1 MQDSKLYYTQYI
13 KYKTKYLNLKS
24 QIGRGLNMNNTNNNM
39 NNTNNNM
46 NNENEYLTNNLDT
59 NSKFYYEQ
67 NLFNYWISS
76 SHNTYLPHDQV
87 FGPSSVCYYRL
98 QSTMYLGGCLEID
111 TDSVS
116 SDKNDIFITHLPT
129 NSKQISLRSILRIIY
144 SSIMHKKKQN
154 ILSGPIIL
162 TFDNK
167 KLSSHESHNI
177 FWKVIDEELINKDP
191 NIITRIDDN
200 FNISKMSIASLS
212 NKILLRWNQNEKCR
226 YQTPIS
232 EKVGK
237 ELCQPPK
244 NILDKISS
252 IVDTWVHIKKGH
264 IKIGKSIISDRNL
277 SVSIN
282 VPLMNKYT
290 EPNINTIINTQ
301 RNILRMYPHF
311 SAVRSDNYDN
321 LKYFRDGSQMVA
333 TNLQKISEA
342 WYFNK
347 AVFLPNTGLPCTPN
361 EILNNTCNN
370 ETNTGTNNGWKNCV
384 TNNKPLAYRLKPLWL
399 IGLIPHPGY
408 YNLSIKIINV
418 EQRKN
423 NKFENVNEEYHD
435 VKIIE
440 GLDFKKDSISD
451 LKHTMNL
458 KDIDISVPFFI
469 IEIKKSSMFSQST
482 YKSGIEIP
490 WSIQNLSDNKIQ
502 VDLYKIE
509 KTKTGSYNS
518 VELFDKNTDDD
529 CSNSFLFNTNKQL
542 RVTLEYTWTK
552 SNEIKSLKKYNDSI
566 ITLRKKFNK
575 PTINF
580 LSNLELLNN
589 YQDELANLLSTN
601 NTITGEQIEEIE
613 EDSGD
618 YEQQM
623 TKYVEKAKRE
633 PEELSIVD

>member
-1 MQDSKLYYTQYI
+1 MQDSKSYYTQYI

-24 QIGRGLNMNNTNNNM
+24 QIGRGVNNTNNM
-39 NNTNNNM
+39 NF
-46 NNENEYLTNNLDT
+46 ENEYLTNNLDT
-59 NSKFYYEQ
+59 DSNFYYKQ

-87 FGPSSVCYYRL
+87 LGPSSVCYYRL

-111 TDSVS
+111 TDSIS

-144 SSIMHKKKQN
+144 SSITYKKQQK
-154 ILSGPIIL
+154 IVSGPIIL

-200 FNISKMSIASLS
+200 FNISNMSIDSLS
-212 NKILLRWNQNEKCR
+212 NKILLRWNQNKICR

-237 ELCQPPK
+237 DLCQPPK

-282 VPLMNKYT
+282 VPFMNKYT

-311 SAVRSDNYDN
+311 SSIRSDNYDN

-333 TNLQKISEA
+333 TNLQKISNA

-347 AVFLPNTGLPCTPN
+347 AVFLPNTGLPCSPN
-361 EILNNTCNN
+361 EVFNKTC
-370 ETNTGTNNGWKNCV
+370 TTATKYGWKNCV

-418 EQRKN
+418 EQRIDN
-423 NKFENVNEEYHD
+423 NKFENVIKDYHD
-435 VKIIE
+435 VEIIE
-440 GLDFKKDSISD
+440 GLKFSKSSISD
-451 LKHTMNL
+451 LNGTMNL
-458 KDIDISVPFFI
+458 RDIDISVPFFI
-469 IEIKKSSMFSQST
+469 IQIKKSSMLSRST

-490 WSIQNLSDNKIQ
+490 WSIQNLSNEIQ

-509 KTKTGSYNS
+509 KTRTGSYNS

-529 CSNSFLFNTNKQL
+529 CNNSFLFNTNKQL
-542 RVTLEYTWTK
+542 RVTLKYTWEK
-552 SNEIKSLKKYNDSI
+552 SNEIN
-566 ITLRKKFNK
+566 
-575 PTINF
+575 
-580 LSNLELLNN
+580 
-589 YQDELANLLSTN
+589 
-601 NTITGEQIEEIE
+601 
-613 EDSGD
+613 
-618 YEQQM
+618 
-623 TKYVEKAKRE
+623 
-633 PEELSIVD
+633 

>member
-1 MQDSKLYYTQYI
+1 M
-13 KYKTKYLNLKS
+13 KYKTKYINLKS
-24 QIGRGLNMNNTNNNM
+24 QIGGDLNNTNNIIF
-39 NNTNNNM
+39 
-46 NNENEYLTNNLDT
+46 ENEYLTNNLDT
-59 NSKFYYEQ
+59 NSNFYYKQ

-111 TDSVS
+111 TDSIS

-129 NSKQISLRSILRIIY
+129 NSKKISLRSILRIIY
-144 SSIMHKKKQN
+144 SSITHKKEQK
-154 ILSGPIIL
+154 IVSGPIIL

-167 KLSSHESHNI
+167 KLSSHESHDI
-177 FWKVIDEELINKDP
+177 CWKVIDEELINKDP

-200 FNISKMSIASLS
+200 FNISKMSIDSLS

-232 EKVGK
+232 DKVGK

-252 IVDTWVHIKKGH
+252 LADTWVHIKKGH

-282 VPLMNKYT
+282 VPLINGYT
-290 EPNINTIINTQ
+290 EPNINTISNTQ

-311 SAVRSDNYDN
+311 SAVRSDNYHN

-333 TNLQKISEA
+333 INLQKISEP

-347 AVFLPNTGLPCTPN
+347 AVFLPNTGLPCSPN
-361 EILNNTCNN
+361 EIFNKTC
-370 ETNTGTNNGWKNCV
+370 NNGWKNSV

-408 YNLSIKIINV
+408 YNLSIKITSV
-418 EQRKN
+418 EQLVD
-423 NKFENVNEEYHD
+423 NKFKNVNEDYHN
-435 VKIIE
+435 VEITE
-440 GLDFKKDSISD
+440 GLKFNKSSIS
-451 LKHTMNL
+451 NL
-458 KDIDISVPFFI
+458 NDTIKFSDIDISVPFFI
-469 IEIKKSSMFSQST
+469 IQIKKSSIFSQST

-490 WSIQNLSDNKIQ
+490 WSIQKLSNTIK

-509 KTKTGSYNS
+509 KTKTGSYNN
-518 VELFDKNTDDD
+518 VELFDKNIDDD
-529 CSNSFLFNTNKQL
+529 CYNSFLFNTNKQI
-542 RVTLEYTWTK
+542 RVTLEYTWVK
-552 SNEIKSLKKYNDSI
+552 SNEINSLKKYNDSI

-589 YQDELANLLSTN
+589 YQDELANLLATN
-601 NTITGEQIEEIE
+601 NINNIITGEEIEQIEQ
-613 EDSGD
+613 DTDD
-618 YEQQM
+618 YEQ
-623 TKYVEKAKRE
+623 KIAEYEKKAD
-633 PEELSIVD
+633 PEEVSIVD

>member
-1 MQDSKLYYTQYI
+1 MQDSKSYYTQYM
-13 KYKTKYLNLKS
+13 KYKTKYINLKS
-24 QIGRGLNMNNTNNNM
+24 QIGGNNM
-39 NNTNNNM
+39 IF
-46 NNENEYLTNNLDT
+46 ENEYLTNNLNT
-59 NSKFYYEQ
+59 NSNFYYKQ

-129 NSKQISLRSILRIIY
+129 NQQKVSLRSILRIIY
-144 SSIMHKKKQN
+144 SSITYKKQQK
-154 ILSGPIIL
+154 IVSGPIIL

-167 KLSSHESHNI
+167 KLSSRESHNI
-177 FWKVIDEELINKDP
+177 FWKIIDEELINKDP

-200 FNISKMSIASLS
+200 FNISKMSIDSLS
-212 NKILLRWNQNEKCR
+212 NKILLRWNQNKTCT
-226 YQTPIS
+226 YNTSIS
-232 EKVGK
+232 DKVGK

-252 IVDTWVHIKKGH
+252 IANTWIHIKKGH

-282 VPLMNKYT
+282 VPLINGYT
-290 EPNINTIINTQ
+290 EPNTNTISNTQ

-311 SAVRSDNYDN
+311 SAVRSDNYHN

-333 TNLQKISEA
+333 INLQKITEP

-347 AVFLPNTGLPCTPN
+347 AVFLPNTGLPCTPD
-361 EILNNTCNN
+361 EILNNKCN
-370 ETNTGTNNGWKNCV
+370 TVTKYGWKNCV
-384 TNNKPLAYRLKPLWL
+384 SNDKPLAYRLKPLWL

-408 YNLSIKIINV
+408 YNLNIKITNV
-418 EQRKN
+418 EQFKN
-423 NKFENVNEEYHD
+423 NKFENAIKDYHD
-435 VKIIE
+435 VEITE
-440 GLDFKKDSISD
+440 GLKFKKSSISN
-451 LKHTMNL
+451 LNGTMYL
-458 KDIDISVPFFI
+458 EDIDISVPFFI
-469 IEIKKSSMFSQST
+469 IQIKKSSMLSRST

-490 WSIQNLSDNKIQ
+490 WSIQNLSNEIQ

-509 KTKTGSYNS
+509 KTRTGTYNN

-529 CSNSFLFNTNKQL
+529 CNNSFLFNTNKQL
-542 RVTLEYTWTK
+542 RVTLKYTWEK
-552 SNEIKSLKKYNDSI
+552 SNEINSLKKYNDSI

-589 YQDELANLLSTN
+589 YQDELAKLLVTDNIN
-601 NTITGEQIEEIE
+601 NTITGEEIELIE
-613 EDSGD
+613 EDNTDD
-618 YEQQM
+618 YEKNM
-623 TKYVEKAKRE
+623 ANYVEDAKKK

>member
-1 MQDSKLYYTQYI
+1 MQDNKLYYTQYI

-24 QIGRGLNMNNTNNNM
+24 QIGRGINNTNN
-39 NNTNNNM
+39 TNNINF
-46 NNENEYLTNNLDT
+46 ENEYLTNNLDT

-144 SSIMHKKKQN
+144 SSIMHKKQQN

-177 FWKVIDEELINKDP
+177 FWKVIEEELINKDP

-212 NKILLRWNQNEKCR
+212 NKILLRWNQNEKCT

-232 EKVGK
+232 DKVGK

-252 IVDTWVHIKKGH
+252 IANTWVHIKKGH

-282 VPLMNKYT
+282 VPFINKYT

-311 SAVRSDNYDN
+311 SSVRSDNYDN

-342 WYFNK
+342 WYLNK
-347 AVFLPNTGLPCTPN
+347 AVFLPNTGLPCSPN
-361 EILNNTCNN
+361 EILNNKC
-370 ETNTGTNNGWKNCV
+370 NNGWINCV

-408 YNLSIKIINV
+408 YNLSIQIINV
-418 EQRKN
+418 EQRVN
-423 NKFENVNEEYHD
+423 NKFENVNKDYHN
-435 VKIIE
+435 VKITE
-440 GLDFKKDSISD
+440 GLDFNKDSISD
-451 LKHTMNL
+451 LNNTINL
-458 KDIDISVPFFI
+458 RDIDISVPFFI
-469 IEIKKSSMFSQST
+469 IQIKKSSMLSQST

-490 WSIQNLSDNKIQ
+490 WSIQNLSDKIQ
-502 VDLYKIE
+502 VDLYKI
-509 KTKTGSYNS
+509 KQTRTGSYND

-552 SNEIKSLKKYNDSI
+552 SKEINSLKKYNDSI
-566 ITLRKKFNK
+566 IALRNKFNK
-575 PTINF
+575 PTIKF
-580 LSNLELLNN
+580 LSNLELLNT
-589 YQDELANLLSTN
+589 YQDELAKLLTTSNIN
-601 NTITGEQIEEIE
+601 NTITGEEIE
-613 EDSGD
+613 QMEQDSDD
-618 YEQQM
+618 YEKQM
-623 TKYVEKAKRE
+623 EKYVQKAKTE